1 MTGTSLE
8 HSPQFYTHHSFV
20 DAIACSLANVIA
32 FSSLVGRVKILE
44 SFFLSLLGTF
54 IYEVNNQLFWR
65 YGISDTGYGM
75 RIFVFGGFMG
85 LISSLLLGKK

>member
-44 SFFLSLLGTF
+44 SFSSVYSVLSSMKSIINYSGDM
-54 IYEVNNQLFWR
+54 V
-65 YGISDTGYGM
+65 S
-75 RIFVFGGFMG
+75 
-85 LISSLLLGKK
+85 LILDMV